1 MRRGVPHFTLL
12 MIAAALFLRTLVP
25 AGWMPSATGGLFA
38 IEPCPAAEPPPAMT
52 HGSGHHHSS
61 SHGSQHDGGDCAFS
75 PLLAG
80 FTSFAV
86 AGLPAGPLPQ
96 DEAAPPQSFVVLLK
110 TGPPALPPPSTGPPA
125 LA

>member
-61 SHGSQHDGGDCAFS
+61 PRGSQHHGGDCAFS
-75 PLLAG
+75 PLLTG
-80 FTSFAV
+80 FASFAV
-86 AGLPAGPLPQ
+86 SELPAAPLPQ
-96 DEAAPPQSFVVLLK
+96 AETAPPRSLVGLFK